1 MDAIGRRLRDA
12 ENGSGSV
19 ILVEGR
25 AGFGKSL
32 LLEEAAR
39 GAAGFRV
46 GSSCAF
52 PGDDAGSMA
61 PLLAALFGS
70 ASPLLDPSLL
80 EDARFVPTDTIDS
93 IDWLEDA
100 LAAAARQRPLVVS
113 IDDAHWIDRGTAAAL
128 RILPDRLAK
137 LPIVWMLAFRS
148 SASVARTDSTTSPSC
163 TAWAVSTSDFHRSR
177 ITRSRS

>member
-12 ENGSGSV
+12 GNGSGSV

-25 AGFGKSL
+25 AGLGKSL
-32 LLEEAAR
+32 VLEETAR

-52 PGDDAGSMA
+52 SGDDAGAMA

-70 ASPLLDPSLL
+70 ASPLLDPTLL
-80 EDARFVPTDTIDS
+80 DGERFVPTGAIDS
-93 IDWLEDA
+93 IDWLGDA
-100 LAAAARQRPLVVS
+100 LAATARQRPLVVS

-128 RILPDRLAK
+128 RILP
-137 LPIVWMLAFRS
+137 S
-148 SASVARTDSTTSPSC
+148 G
-163 TAWAVSTSDFHRSR
+163 
-177 ITRSRS
+177 